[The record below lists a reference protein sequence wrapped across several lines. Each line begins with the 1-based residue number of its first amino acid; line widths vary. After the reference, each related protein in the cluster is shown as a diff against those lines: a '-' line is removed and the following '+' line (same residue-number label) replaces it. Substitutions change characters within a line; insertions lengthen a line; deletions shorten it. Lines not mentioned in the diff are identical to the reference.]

1 MYSITVS
8 PLLNDFNKQKEEIID
23 CAISFGVN
31 YLKIKSDF
39 KVFLTDSNDELDF
52 EMTLACYNPINNDI
66 YTRVNGRI
74 IMDIIRSI
82 FHEMVHLSDNEN
94 ENIDWSKYD
103 TIYSI
108 PEYRANTIAG
118 IMCKLFT
125 KKFDCKWIYKI

>member
-1 MYSITVS
+1 MYTIEYSKKLDDMS
-8 PLLNDFNKQKEEIID
+8 PVKYKIME
-23 CAISFGVN
+23 CAISFGIN
-31 YLKIKSDF
+31 FLKIKSDY
-39 KVFLTDSNDELDF
+39 KIYLTHSDDDLDF
-52 EMTLACYNPINNDI
+52 EMTLACYNPQNHDI
-66 YTRVNGRI
+66 HTRFNGRI

-94 ENIDWSKYD
+94 NNIDWEKYD
-103 TIYSI
+103 SIYSM